1 MAKIRRVI
9 RCYHCGAI
17 LQCDDEKKKGYIPRE
32 LLEDPKRVKEQV
44 LFCQNCFETT
54 KEINSGELNQNVD
67 DQILKILDDARA
79 SDALIIYVVD
89 LFSFNGTFKKAI
101 VEKIKNLPLNVLITK
116 RDIFPKGMKDE
127 MFIEY
132 VKTRFNEV
140 GLKPELIKVVL
151 PKNDEADKELL
162 DIILKS
168 RKGHDVYM
176 LGDLTSGKTTIINRC
191 MKHYVNKTRRSIR
204 TSEFPG
210 TKTPVLQVP
219 ITNSSFFFELPGLA
233 LDNSVVG
240 KVEKDVQKIIMPR
253 KQVKIENVSLKQQE
267 SLAIGGLAVYSLVKG
282 ENTSFKVYTAEGV
295 ELKKLAYTKVDS
307 FLLENYNKRSLRPV
321 SDRFASFSDYDIFEY
336 EMEKDNKLHDIAIEG
351 LGWVSFIGKGQIIQI
366 LLPKGCALK
375 ECLAKV
381 GK

>member
-17 LQCDDEKKKGYIPRE
+17 LQSEDEKKKGYIPSE
-32 LLEDPKRVKEQV
+32 LLDDPKRAKEQV
-44 LFCQNCFETT
+44 LYCQNCFDTA

-79 SDALIIYVVD
+79 SDASILYVVD

-101 VEKIKNLPLNVLITK
+101 VEKIKNLPLTVLITK
-116 RDIFPKGMKDE
+116 RDLFPKGMKDE
-127 MFIEY
+127 PFIEY
-132 VKTRFNEV
+132 VKERFNEV
-140 GLKPELIKVVL
+140 GLNPELIKIVS
-151 PKNDEADKELL
+151 PRNEEADKELL
-162 DIILKS
+162 NIVLKA

-191 MKHYVNKTRRSIR
+191 MKFYENKTRRSIR

-240 KVEKDVQKIIMPR
+240 KVEKDVQKIIIPR
-253 KQVKIENVSLKQQE
+253 KEVKVTQTMLRANE
-267 SLAIGGLAVYSLVKG
+267 SLAVGGLAVYSLIKG
-282 ENTSFKVYTAEGV
+282 ENTTFKMYTAEGV
-295 ELKKLAYTKVDS
+295 EVRKMPYSKVDS

-351 LGWVSFIGKGQIIQI
+351 LGWVTFVGKGQVIQI

-375 ECLAKV
+375 ECLAKM